1 MDMNELIVYMEQ
13 AMVDGQLNMT
23 LLRDLADNLD
33 KRNYMGEVLSDDEDI
48 QEIMR
53 QMQLAREAADSPDAI
68 DVHYAE
74 MEEKL
79 TEKGQDQSRSRNR
92 IYRRRI

>member
-1 MDMNELIVYMEQ
+1 MEQ

-33 KRNYMGEVLSDDEDI
+33 KRNYMGEVLSDDDDI

-79 TEKGQDQSRSRNR
+79 TEKGQVNQEHEPDL
-92 IYRRRI
+92 YEDEL